1 MLKKRIHAALIAV
14 LLISASVVAVVI
26 KPTQILA
33 EQGESFD
40 LHSAIPNIFG
50 DWRTDELPAPITVTP
65 EVRHKLDV
73 LYSQVLN
80 RTYINGKGQRVMLSI
95 AYGSDQRDAVAL
107 HYPDICYPAQG
118 FEIISRKSGQ
128 IRTAQGSIPVK
139 RMETVQGGRLEPLTY
154 WAMVGDYQ
162 TLGGIGKKVAEMRYG
177 LRGDIPGGLLF
188 RVSNIDRNSQD
199 AFAVHDAFVTE
210 LLNSIDRGVRKRISG
225 L

>member
-1 MLKKRIHAALIAV
+1 MLKMRIHAALIAV
-14 LLISASVVAVVI
+14 LLISASVVAGVI
-26 KPTQILA
+26 TPNQILA
-33 EQGESFD
+33 EQGESLD
-40 LHSAIPNIFG
+40 LHSAIPNTFG
-50 DWRTDELPAPITVTP
+50 DWRIDELSAPITVTP

-95 AYGSDQRDAVAL
+95 AYGGDQRDAVAL

-118 FEIISRKSGQ
+118 FEIISRKTGQ
-128 IRTAQGSIPVK
+128 LRMPQGSIPVK
-139 RMETVQGGRLEPLTY
+139 RMETVQGGRFEPLTY

-162 TLGGIGKKVAEMRYG
+162 TLGGISKKVAEMRYG

-188 RVSNIDRNSQD
+188 RVSSIEHNSVL
-199 AFAVHDAFVTE
+199 AFSLHDEFVTAF
-210 LLNSIDRGVRKRISG
+210 LNAIEPQFRHRISG